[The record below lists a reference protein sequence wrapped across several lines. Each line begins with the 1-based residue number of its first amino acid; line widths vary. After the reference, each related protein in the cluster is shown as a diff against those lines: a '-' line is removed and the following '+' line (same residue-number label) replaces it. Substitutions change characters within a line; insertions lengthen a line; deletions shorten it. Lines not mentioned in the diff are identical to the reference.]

1 MTHSKTARIA
11 FRRQDIRGSLSLLMK
26 LEHKNQIELGST
38 IEHNTIEEVN
48 ALKHAC
54 STSRLKLI

>member
-38 IEHNTIEEVN
+38 IEEVN

-54 STSRLKLI
+54 STSMVKLI